1 MLGLENLDWAFD
13 ITRAAWRGCAPL
25 RGSLTAAPRLPEEPH
40 KLEVGEQDRLRLVRS
55 SVIKT

>member
-25 RGSLTAAPRLPEEPH
+25 RGSLTAAPRLPEEPRKFEDCEH
-40 KLEVGEQDRLRLVRS
+40 NRLCLVRA
-55 SVIKT
+55 SVITT